1 MKPTI
6 WLRAAALITA
16 LQCVG
21 HFVGRPWTPGH
32 DVLSAGVVA
41 AMKAHELQVMGF
53 DRSYFDFYVGF
64 GMALGI
70 FLAAQATLLWM
81 LAGFAAT
88 DPTRA
93 RPVIAVFFAA
103 NLSITAMNA
112 VYLFTVP
119 LVMTGVVALCLGV
132 ALLLPATRRA

>member
-1 MKPTI
+1 MKTSV

-16 LQCVG
+16 AQCIG

-41 AMKAHELQVMGF
+41 AMKAHEMHVMGF

-70 FLAAQATLLWM
+70 FLAGQAVLLWL
-81 LAGFAAT
+81 LAGFSTT
-88 DPTRA
+88 DPARA
-93 RPVIAVFFAA
+93 RPVVAVFFAA
-103 NLSITAMNA
+103 NLAITVMNA
-112 VYLFTVP
+112 LYLFTAP
-119 LVMTGVVALCLGV
+119 LVMTGAVALCLGV
-132 ALLLPATRRA
+132 ALLVPVARKG